1 MNKYILKDT
10 VTHTHARAR
19 KHTHTRTHTHTHTHT
34 HTYKF
39 SYEECRH
46 SNAVLID
53 PCAFFPT
60 FIVKQ
65 DRRVLLSNQIRL
77 DFQLKRAIIDI
88 ALYNVTADPDER
100 VDLSKKL
107 PDVVKTMQERV
118 EFYKK
123 GTVPELNKPS
133 DPVALEVAK
142 KNGAWT
148 PWRG

>member
-1 MNKYILKDT
+1 MLFSQLSLLNKT
-10 VTHTHARAR
+10 
-19 KHTHTRTHTHTHTHT
+19 
-34 HTYKF
+34 
-39 SYEECRH
+39 EEC
-46 SNAVLID
+46 SFLI
-53 PCAFFPT
+53 
-60 FIVKQ
+60 
-65 DRRVLLSNQIRL
+65 NIRL

-107 PDVVKTMQERV
+107 PDVIKTMQERV

-133 DPVALEVAK
+133 DPEALEVAK